1 MEKNDPKV
9 KPQRRQSAVARGI
22 LALVLAGLLVVPVI
36 VRAEL
41 KAVSRAWSWDDTT
54 NGFECGHVA
63 VEFDVAEDAKW
74 VPLLQEVYFDGLF
87 DREPE
92 EWEPEICED
101 HDLTTQYAGWL
112 EYGLASLDTDPVD
125 AQGFQGSYEYW
136 YLIDCDLNKDGTWD
150 PVTDLAVSMPITPVL
165 EAGWEAWG
173 QDPLVTCSFDEPH
186 PNCKMP
192 VWDEKNED
200 VPPATDNH
208 CKEEL
213 ATQLVISLDTDCDGY
228 VDEDD
233 EPEGVVSTTLANAT
247 ALCVYSWA
255 KMPSYE
261 PGDDVWS
268 FPLPVRIT
276 DADGAKTLMFDFV
289 PTAIDL
295 ASFDAEPQGRDMLIS
310 WETASEI
317 DNAGFNVYR
326 AEAGGERVR
335 LNAWL
340 IPSQSPGSAVGSSY
354 QFVDRSAEPD
364 TAYEYWLEDID
375 MSGAA
380 AMNGPLAVQTPRH
393 RFLPSRPR
401 PAPMPQ
407 SRR

>member
-228 VDEDD
+228 VDDDD
-233 EPEGVVSTTLANAT
+233 EPEYG
-247 ALCVYSWA
+247 
-255 KMPSYE
+255 
-261 PGDDVWS
+261 DVWQG
-268 FPLPVRIT
+268 
-276 DADGAKTLMFDFV
+276 AD
-289 PTAIDL
+289 
-295 ASFDAEPQGRDMLIS
+295 
-310 WETASEI
+310 
-317 DNAGFNVYR
+317 
-326 AEAGGERVR
+326 
-335 LNAWL
+335 
-340 IPSQSPGSAVGSSY
+340 PSQDVVYGSDGRYRPVNEMHRIPQAVSGGVGVDIAPADPAFGVDIEPADPTYGVDVEPADPTFGAVPLIEEYDKAY
-354 QFVDRSAEPD
+354 QGF
-364 TAYEYWLEDID
+364 
-375 MSGAA
+375 
-380 AMNGPLAVQTPRH
+380 
-393 RFLPSRPR
+393 
-401 PAPMPQ
+401 
-407 SRR
+407 